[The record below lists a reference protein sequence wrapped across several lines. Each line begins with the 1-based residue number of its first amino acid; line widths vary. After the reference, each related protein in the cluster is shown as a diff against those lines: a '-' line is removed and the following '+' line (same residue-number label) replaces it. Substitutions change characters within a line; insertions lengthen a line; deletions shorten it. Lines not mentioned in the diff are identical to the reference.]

1 MIRSESSSSLIAL
14 IWGLDDIRSE
24 EDDED
29 DDDQHNDANYDHHF
43 YVFPPV
49 LPGNSRRCSLE

>member
-1 MIRSESSSSLIAL
+1 MIRSESFSGPIAL
-14 IWGLDDIRSE
+14 IWDLDDVCSE

-29 DDDQHNDANYDHHF
+29 DDDQHNDAYYDHHF

-49 LPGNSRRCSLE
+49 FPGDSCRCSLE